1 MTMVVVVVA
10 VALAETS
17 LLDSFDALHEE
28 SQCLDYLRPGLQ
40 GRGLCQEHG
49 PLGPVQLLQ
58 DHQNQVLGANVRVAA
73 QAWATLLIWICW
85 ACQLV
90 QHGDRRPSSRLL
102 ETDTV

>member
-1 MTMVVVVVA
+1 MAMMMATEEV
-10 VALAETS
+10 AETF
-17 LLDSFDALHEE
+17 LLDSFDVLHEE
-28 SQCLDYLRPGLQ
+28 SRCLDYLCPGLQ
-40 GRGLCQEHG
+40 GRGFCQEHG

-58 DHQNQVLGANVRVAA
+58 DHQNRVLVANVRVAA

-90 QHGDRRPSSRLL
+90 QHGDRRPSSRPL